1 MGNKMGNCSYR
12 CIQIFCSS
20 HLRMRWLKTAG
31 IILNTMVICA
41 FWWCIVVGVV
51 LSLMLND
58 IISAPTQSYASLPV
72 LIFMTGALGLIVSLP
87 AFNCFKNQG
96 KCGLITYVC
105 MLWITTISVLA
116 GAVQLIMVSED
127 DGKLFD
133 WVDLALKE
141 VFDKAADSVT
151 GMEAV
156 FLIENQFLCCGFN
169 GISDYENAY
178 LPPGCCE
185 APTDVCTD
193 VNAYTKPCRDAFVES
208 FQYKFKD
215 FGISLV
221 FAVLVLS
228 AAIINTFLMLAK
240 LRCDEDESESK

>member
-1 MGNKMGNCSYR
+1 M
-12 CIQIFCSS
+12 
-20 HLRMRWLKTAG
+20 
-31 IILNTMVICA
+31 CA

-51 LSLMLND
+51 LSQTLND

-72 LIFMTGALGLIVSLP
+72 LFFMIGALGLIVSLP

-96 KCGLITYVC
+96 KCGLMTYVC
-105 MLWITTISVLA
+105 ILWITKISVLA

-127 DGKLFD
+127 DSKLFN
-133 WVDLALKE
+133 WVDIALKE
-141 VFDKAADSVT
+141 VFDKAADSVK

-169 GISDYENAY
+169 GISDYENLP

-185 APTDVCTD
+185 APTDVCMD
-193 VNAYTKPCRDAFVES
+193 VNAHTKIQPCRDAFVES
-208 FQYKFKD
+208 VQYKFKD
-215 FGISLV
+215 FGVSLV
-221 FAVLVLS
+221 FAVLVLF
-228 AAIINTFLMLAK
+228 AANINTFLMLAK